1 MPMSSSACKAMVL
14 PEPDRPLTTMSFIC
28 PSAHARALSLRELR
42 RRVVPAHGQEMTAHR
57 GLAERGQ
64 GAPRRR
70 RQGDAGYDGRAA
82 EHHADIDD
90 PEAADL
96 EKILQSGRTHPFEDT
111 AVEPRHARCG
121 VGDEPVT
128 AGNQFECKF
137 ALARAARARQ
147 QDPSTHDLH
156 QHPVQG
162 GVLRRGHRIRC
173 HCRYCEWWCTDYR
186 CGAACF
192 KGSAACSVST
202 ADNSLADAARRRR
215 SRISAR
221 LNKEASDASTCRW
234 ASAASGGTTKAQ
246 MMSTGSPSTASKST
260 PRSSRTNAP
269 VMRFKVLRRP
279 WGMAMP

>member
-64 GAPRRR
+64 GAPRRH
-70 RQGDAGYDGRAA
+70 RQGDAGERDAQYIHHILIRPQAVHLAEFVGTHPLEMDGEREIDAGYDGRAA
-82 EHHADIDD
+82 EHHADIDH
-90 PEAADL
+90 PE
-96 EKILQSGRTHPFEDT
+96 
-111 AVEPRHARCG
+111 
-121 VGDEPVT
+121 
-128 AGNQFECKF
+128 
-137 ALARAARARQ
+137 
-147 QDPSTHDLH
+147 
-156 QHPVQG
+156 QG
-162 GVLRRGHRIRC
+162 GELRRGHRIRC
-173 HCRYCEWWCTDYR
+173 HCRYCEWWRTDYR

-192 KGSAACSVST
+192 KGSASCSVST
-202 ADNSLADAARRRR
+202 AYNSLADAARRSR